1 MIKKHSFVHPEPE
14 EEIYNKRA
22 LPDGSVETVY
32 YFSNEENE
40 YCDIIPIDDLPKKK
54 SNIDEKTKIGIVKSI
69 TNVKH
74 KLKLIKPSVF
84 NSKIVFY
91 STLNFKDR
99 DYLEFDCIR
108 ISLEPNRF
116 IID

>member
-99 DYLEFDCIR
+99 DYPEFDCIR